1 MRGRVFILVCLQ
13 FCTLFY
19 LAVLLLLLLLSL
31 QICKLITVNGQTG
44 ASVLAPTRLAI
55 ALVVS
60 IEQETARTPRP
71 GHQSIANIAEE
82 TTCRWIH
89 VSCPVCTTVRLYIVK
104 LAIFNNFSY
113 SIYFRVCSLT

>member
-1 MRGRVFILVCLQ
+1 MQGRVFILVCLQ

-19 LAVLLLLLLLSL
+19 LALLLLLSL